1 VKTYF
6 SEEAA
11 SPFFNGGNIKRT
23 WLNGWTEENNSADAD
38 FPRITQIADAQQNYI
53 QSDFWLF
60 SGNYFRIRGITLG
73 YTFEQDWVKKAKM
86 SGLRVFASSNN
97 PFTIMADKRLAD
109 YDPETGSG
117 RASYPGVKT
126 FSVGVTARF

>member
-1 VKTYF
+1 MKRAWLDGW
-6 SEEAA
+6 SED
-11 SPFFNGGNIKRT
+11 
-23 WLNGWTEENNSADAD
+23 NNKSDAP

-53 QSDFWLF
+53 SSDFWLF

-73 YTFEQDWVKKAKM
+73 YTFDQDLISKANV
-86 SGLRVFASSNN
+86 SSLRIFASSNN
-97 PFTIMADKRLAD
+97 PFTFMADKRLAD

-126 FSVGVTARF
+126 FSIGVTAKF